1 MVAEQR
7 DMKVPTALIPH
18 CPICG
23 KPMTMN
29 LRADNTFVEDE
40 GWHRAAERYAEFLRR
55 HNQLHVLFL
64 ELGVGGNTP
73 VLRSLSTRNK
83 SRKNTVK
90 QQISDV
96 LHDKSKEYTERR
108 CA

>member
-1 MVAEQR
+1 MA
-7 DMKVPTALIPH
+7 
-18 CPICG
+18 
-23 KPMTMN
+23 MN
-29 LRADNTFVEDE
+29 LRCDDTFVQDE
-40 GWHRAAERYAEFLRR
+40 GWYQAAGRYQNCVREHQGVSALY
-55 HNQLHVLFL
+55 L
-64 ELGVGGNTP
+64 ELGVGMNTP